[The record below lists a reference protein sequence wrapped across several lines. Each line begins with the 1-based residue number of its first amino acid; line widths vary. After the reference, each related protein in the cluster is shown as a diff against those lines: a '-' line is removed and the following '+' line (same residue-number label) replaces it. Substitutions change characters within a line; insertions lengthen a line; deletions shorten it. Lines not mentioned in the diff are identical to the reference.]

1 MKSTGDANNI
11 DTQAASR
18 IFKTFGEVFADG
30 SLIELVASAN
40 GDQLNLL
47 YWNGESIVIAPQI
60 EHGGRIYQAE
70 ELPPSFTRA
79 TRLPRE
85 PVGYGTILQLFT
97 ELRDAFEERLGF
109 ARPLAQL
116 CTFWVLTTWFSDCLS
131 TPPTLWASGADVDLA
146 MAFLGLLHCLCRR
159 ALRLTGVT
167 RAGFLS
173 LPFPFNPVL
182 LVNQPSLPFRLQS
195 LWCESNSRGSVVPGG
210 RGVVLDVT
218 SSKAIFLGMLGIAPP
233 PSAGNLHIALF
244 PADHAVP
251 LLDPRMLNEI
261 ADHFLPRLLRYRLDH
276 AKEVRESQFVVPD
289 QPFPTGDLA
298 RTLGA
303 CIQGDAD
310 LALQVVPLLSSQDDD
325 VDRCSLDHAIIEVV
339 WPRVHRTIGDT
350 AAANMK
356 IGAELTPEV
365 STFLLCC
372 GETRQYKR
380 EEVGKRVAKLG
391 LSTKPTNAGTV
402 LLLDRQT
409 SRRVH
414 QLAVA
419 YRIDKSVPECPD
431 CQAVKPPVG

>member
-1 MKSTGDANNI
+1 MKSTGDADNI
-11 DTQAASR
+11 DTQAGSR

-70 ELPPSFTRA
+70 ELPPSIMRA

-195 LWCESNSRGSVVPGG
+195 FWCESNSRGSVVPGS

-218 SSKAIFLGMLGIAPP
+218 SSKAIYLGMFGIAPP

-251 LLDPRMLNEI
+251 LLDAVLLNEI
-261 ADHFLPRLLRYRLDH
+261 ADHFQPRLMQYRLDH

-310 LALQVVPLLSSQDDD
+310 LALQVVPLLSSQDD
-325 VDRCSLDHAIIEVV
+325 VIDRCSLDHAIVEVV
-339 WPRVHRTIGDT
+339 WPRVHRTIADA

-372 GETRQYKR
+372 GETRQYSR

-391 LSTKPTNAGTV
+391 LSTKPTNTGTV

-414 QLAVA
+414 QLALA
-419 YRIDKSVPECPD
+419 YRIDKSVPGCPD
-431 CQAVKPPVG
+431 CQAVEPPVG